1 MNDQLKVTDQE
12 FRVID
17 YLVSKNHKTVYW
29 EELAQF
35 SKDPQSVKL
44 KTIKKTVSEIRRKYA
59 NANALVPFH
68 VNFTTMNTETPAS
81 QDETSDILDP
91 DSLMQPQDKLAPAVP
106 RPMVKIKRVVDTSDA
121 TNKKPSDNTTSSGS
135 STVAAHADFVLDLN
149 MKRVKTRTG
158 FYKLNDNEW
167 EVFKYLHAN
176 VGRIVTLSEL
186 RDKVVYPQWGSKT
199 PARWFNSIMSIVN
212 NIRRQVTGL
221 DGRLLTVKGTE
232 TSYLFQ

>member
-17 YLVSKNHKTVYW
+17 YLVSKNNKTVYW

-35 SKDPQSVKL
+35 AKDPQSVKL

-59 NANALVPFH
+59 NANALVPFN
-68 VNFTTMNTETPAS
+68 VTFSTITPLAPA
-81 QDETSDILDP
+81 QEDETVDIVDP
-91 DSLMQPQDKLAPAVP
+91 DSLIQSQVKLDPTVP

-121 TNKKPSDNTTSSGS
+121 TNKKPSDNAAPSSS
-135 STVAAHADFVLDLN
+135 HTVAAHADFVLDVN

-167 EVFKYLHAN
+167 EVFKYFHTN
-176 VGRIVTLSEL
+176 VGRLVTLSEL

-212 NIRRQVTGL
+212 NIRRQVVGL

>member
-17 YLVSKNHKTVYW
+17 YLVSKNNKTVCW

-35 SKDPQSVKL
+35 AKDPQTVKL
-44 KTIKKTVSEIRRKYA
+44 KTIQKTVSEIRRKYA
-59 NANALVPFH
+59 SANALVPFN
-68 VNFTTMNTETPAS
+68 VTFSNIASLLPTPE
-81 QDETSDILDP
+81 DETVDIVDP
-91 DSLMQPQDKLAPAVP
+91 DYLMQPQDKLAPAAP
-106 RPMVKIKRVVDTSDA
+106 RPMVKIKRVADTSEA
-121 TNKKPSDNTTSSGS
+121 TNKKPSDNTTPSSIH
-135 STVAAHADFVLDLN
+135 TVAAHADFILDVN

-176 VGRIVTLSEL
+176 VGHIVTLSEL

-212 NIRRQVTGL
+212 NIRRQVIGL